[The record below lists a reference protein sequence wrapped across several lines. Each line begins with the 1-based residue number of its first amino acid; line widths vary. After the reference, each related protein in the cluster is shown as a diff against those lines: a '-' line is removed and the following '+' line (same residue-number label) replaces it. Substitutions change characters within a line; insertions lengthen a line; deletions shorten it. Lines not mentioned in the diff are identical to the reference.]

1 MLRFAGINQDCCS
14 PGGRIPALFVHSSGY
29 LHHTMKIDDNG
40 NSFYDQRSIRLQTW
54 YNIEYKQFL
63 DPTNKVDV
71 NIFYFNPK
79 LFPPQNYSY
88 CQAQVQVP
96 VKDPGQIQVHS
107 YKRPGPRL
115 TFNLVCH
122 PPTTNNKLYY
132 ALNDFKSCQGPIQQS

>member
-1 MLRFAGINQDCCS
+1 
-14 PGGRIPALFVHSSGY
+14 
-29 LHHTMKIDDNG
+29 MKIDDNG

-96 VKDPGQIQVHS
+96 VQVPG
-107 YKRPGPRL
+107 
-115 TFNLVCH
+115 
-122 PPTTNNKLYY
+122 
-132 ALNDFKSCQGPIQQS
+132 